1 MRQRIECF
9 FGGILVF
16 ATLDW
21 KQLKP
26 VSGLPAMLSPLMIM
40 SFAFLHLGHS
50 VRARGDPNLQR
61 MKKNSQMDSPNYTPE
76 IINEF
81 KQLLCTSC
89 TFVSDW
95 DSPILEQSVI
105 WVFGLHD
112 AVKHAEATMLQ
123 RIKDSNVA
131 VLSCSIQDKQ
141 MSVTAHSAGAVHL
154 MLLGG
159 SSTRNVRNPGCCLFT
174 RMICMK

>member
-1 MRQRIECF
+1 MNIYLQITWSNFDAYDTWCSVCQWIRTVVWWIHSCCWHHLKMRQRIECF

-61 MKKNSQMDSPNYTPE
+61 MKK
-76 IINEF
+76 IHR
-81 KQLLCTSC
+81 
-89 TFVSDW
+89 W
-95 DSPILEQSVI
+95 ILQI
-105 WVFGLHD
+105 TH
-112 AVKHAEATMLQ
+112 Q
-123 RIKDSNVA
+123 R
-131 VLSCSIQDKQ
+131 
-141 MSVTAHSAGAVHL
+141 
-154 MLLGG
+154 
-159 SSTRNVRNPGCCLFT
+159 
-174 RMICMK
+174 